1 MAWLL
6 NRNGTFH
13 IGLRFNGRLFKR
25 SLKTKD
31 SKTANGALGR
41 VEENLRDVERGRLAL
56 PENVNL
62 IEFLLSGEQPVA
74 AQSVTPALHISRV
87 VDEYLASIP
96 DGAMEQNSLYTAKI
110 HIKHLTT
117 KLGARFNFSLLKQSD
132 LQAYVSHRAKQKTGR
147 RGSNVS
153 STTIKKELATLRAI
167 WSFAKDSGYVS
178 GDFPNRKLKF
188 PKSAEKARFQTW
200 DEITA
205 RIEREGLSEAEQEDL
220 WDSLFL
226 RLDEIKE
233 VCDLVETNA
242 RHPFIH
248 PMVMTAAHTGARRS
262 ELIRSQISDFD
273 FDRSLVTIHEKKR
286 NRHRLTTRT
295 VALSPILRPVLEEW
309 FADHPGGRFA
319 FCLEMVAPHKSRS
332 PSQLS
337 VDQAHHHFNASLSGK
352 WKRIRGWHV
361 LRHSFASNCAAKG
374 IDQRLINEWMGHQT
388 EEMVRRYRHLF
399 PDQQAKAIAHVF
411 GDAQSTEI

>member
-132 LQAYVSHRAKQKTGR
+132 LQAYVSHRAKQKT
-147 RGSNVS
+147 
-153 STTIKKELATLRAI
+153 AT
-167 WSFAKDSGYVS
+167 
-178 GDFPNRKLKF
+178 
-188 PKSAEKARFQTW
+188 
-200 DEITA
+200 
-205 RIEREGLSEAEQEDL
+205 RIERQLDDDQEGAGHPSSDLVVREGLR
-220 WDSLFL
+220 L
-226 RLDEIKE
+226 RQ
-233 VCDLVETNA
+233 
-242 RHPFIH
+242 RGF
-248 PMVMTAAHTGARRS
+248 
-262 ELIRSQISDFD
+262 SQ
-273 FDRSLVTIHEKKR
+273 
-286 NRHRLTTRT
+286 
-295 VALSPILRPVLEEW
+295 
-309 FADHPGGRFA
+309 
-319 FCLEMVAPHKSRS
+319 
-332 PSQLS
+332 SQTQVS
-337 VDQAHHHFNASLSGK
+337 QVG
-352 WKRIRGWHV
+352 
-361 LRHSFASNCAAKG
+361 
-374 IDQRLINEWMGHQT
+374 
-388 EEMVRRYRHLF
+388 
-399 PDQQAKAIAHVF
+399 
-411 GDAQSTEI
+411 